1 MGQGWVKDVDAGTA
15 KDVDVG
21 TAKGVAAGMVKDVD
35 GGKEVHNLPRGCRD
49 YKKYTEKNNNKAMN
63 MVNNR
68 SEYRLAGTSR
78 DSNNKVYLPH
88 CC

>member
-1 MGQGWVKDVDAGTA
+1 MVKDVD
-15 KDVDVG
+15 VE

-49 YKKYTEKNNNKAMN
+49 YKKYTGKNNNSHKAMN

-68 SEYRLAGTSR
+68 SGYR
-78 DSNNKVYLPH
+78 
-88 CC
+88 

>member
-1 MGQGWVKDVDAGTA
+1 VGQGWVKDVDAETA
-15 KDVDVG
+15 K
-21 TAKGVAAGMVKDVD
+21 AKGVAAGMVKDAD
-35 GGKEVHNLPRGCRD
+35 GGKEVHNLSRGCRD
-49 YKKYTEKNNNKAMN
+49 YKKYTGKNNNSHKAMN